1 LVDDT
6 EQVAPVTRKLRWH
19 ELITLNLFWFGSN
32 LATGTLT
39 PLLLPYLV
47 AIFVPVE
54 QKNTYLSHIR
64 VSSLAVAMLVQP
76 AAGMLSD
83 RCTSPMGRRRPYI
96 LGGMASTLLCL
107 AVIGASPLFM
117 GSTLMAPPFPGILVA
132 YLVLWA
138 GVMLFQ
144 FSNNVASGSALG
156 LIPDL
161 VPKNQRGVASAVK
174 ALMEFLPALVIAIG
188 ILASG
193 WLVDQEWATLFAR
206 LWRALPTQVMLIA
219 AVLMTGYVLT
229 TLITVLAVHEEPIA
243 DKPVG
248 GVREP
253 LLRLLALTAIFVV
266 TSQAAVRLVGF
277 LSDLLE
283 RLGTTEGTHVII
295 VGLAALAAMAGAVFV
310 GVYLGAW
317 VGIGHRAHRQR
328 SFIWWVV
335 NRLLFLAGVGSI
347 QSFALYFLADV
358 VGIANPAGATAQLLV
373 VSATFLVI
381 AVLAGGY
388 LADRIGFR
396 PVVALSSLVAAAGTL
411 VMLASQSVIAVLAG
425 AGVLGIGAG
434 AFMASNWALGTD
446 LAPPDE
452 AGRYL
457 GIANLAG
464 AGAGI
469 IGVGIGG
476 PLADTF
482 NALQP
487 GLGYKVIFALYAAQ
501 FLVSAL
507 VLVKV
512 RPPQEQDSRG

>member
-1 LVDDT
+1 M
-6 EQVAPVTRKLRWH
+6 TRKLRWYQ
-19 ELITLNLFWFGSN
+19 LITLNLFWFGTN

-47 AIFVPVE
+47 ALFVPVE
-54 QKNTYLSHIR
+54 QKNTYFSYIR

-83 RCTSPMGRRRPYI
+83 RSTSPMGRRRPYM
-96 LGGMASTLLCL
+96 LGGMAATVLCL
-107 AVIGASPLFM
+107 GAIGASPLFM
-117 GSTLMAPPFPGILVA
+117 GSPLAGPFPGVLVA

-161 VPKNQRGVASAVK
+161 APEDQRGVASGVK
-174 ALMEFLPALVIAIG
+174 ALMEFLPALVIAMG
-188 ILASG
+188 ILASD
-193 WLVDQEWATLFAR
+193 WLVEQEWATLFAR
-206 LWRALPTQVMLIA
+206 LWGELPTQVMLIA
-219 AVLMTGYVLT
+219 AVLAIGYVIATLLT
-229 TLITVLAVHEEPIA
+229 ALTVREDPITE
-243 DKPVG
+243 KPDG
-248 GVREP
+248 SVREP
-253 LLRLLALTAIFVV
+253 LLRLLALTAIFVA
-266 TSQAAVRLVGF
+266 TSQVAVRLVGF

-283 RLGTTEGTHVII
+283 RLGATDAARVTV

-317 VGIGHRAHRQR
+317 VGIGREARHRR

-358 VGIANPAGATAQLLV
+358 TGIANPAGATAQLLV

-388 LADRIGFR
+388 VADRIGR
-396 PVVALSSLVAAAGTL
+396 KPVVALSSLVATAGTL
-411 VMLASQSVIAVLAG
+411 VMLFSQSVLPVLAG
-425 AGVLGIGAG
+425 AAVLGMGAG

-469 IGVGIGG
+469 VGAGIGG

-487 GLGYKVIFALYAAQ
+487 GLGYKVIFALYGAL
-501 FLVSAL
+501 FLISAL
-507 VLVKV
+507 VLLKVKTA
-512 RPPQEQDSRG
+512 PNENALH

>member
-1 LVDDT
+1 M
-6 EQVAPVTRKLRWH
+6 TRKLRWH
-19 ELITLNLFWFGSN
+19 ELITLNLFWFGAN

-47 AIFVPVE
+47 ALFVPDE
-54 QKNTYLSHIR
+54 QKNTYFSYIR

-76 AAGMLSD
+76 AAGTLSD
-83 RCTSPMGRRRPYI
+83 RSTNPMGRRRPYM
-96 LGGMASTLLCL
+96 LGGMAATLVFLG
-107 AVIGASPLFM
+107 VIGTSPLFM
-117 GSTLMAPPFPGILVA
+117 ESTLKSPFPGVLVA

-161 VPKNQRGVASAVK
+161 VPSDQRGVASGVK
-174 ALMEFLPALVIAIG
+174 ALMEFLPALVIALG
-188 ILASG
+188 ILLSG
-193 WLVDQEWATLFAR
+193 WLVDQDWATLFAR
-206 LWRALPTQVMLIA
+206 LWSALPTQVMLIV
-219 AVLMTGYVLT
+219 AVLAIGYVIS
-229 TLITVLAVHEEPIA
+229 TLVTVVTVREDPITQ
-243 DKPVG
+243 KPVG
-248 GVREP
+248 NVREP
-253 LLRLLALTAIFVV
+253 LLRLFALTAIFVA
-266 TSQAAVRLVGF
+266 TSQVAVRLVGF
-277 LSDLLE
+277 LSDLLD
-283 RLGTTEGTHVII
+283 RLGTTEGAQVVI

-317 VGIGHRAHRQR
+317 TGIGHKARRQR

-358 VGIANPAGATAQLLV
+358 TGIANPAGATAQLLV

-388 LADRIGFR
+388 LADRIGYK

-411 VMLASQSVIAVLAG
+411 VMLVSQSVFPVLAG
-425 AGVLGIGAG
+425 AAVLGMGAG
-434 AFMASNWALGTD
+434 AFMASNWALGTE

-469 IGVGIGG
+469 IGTGIGG

-482 NALQP
+482 NAFQP
-487 GLGYKVIFALYAAQ
+487 GLGYKVIFALYGVL

-507 VLVKV
+507 VLLKIKPA
-512 RPPQEQDSRG
+512 RRQDSPDEIMRA

>member
-1 LVDDT
+1 M
-6 EQVAPVTRKLRWH
+6 TRKLRWYQ
-19 ELITLNLFWFGSN
+19 LITLNLFWFGTN

-47 AIFVPVE
+47 ALFVPVE
-54 QKNTYLSHIR
+54 QKNTYFSYIR

-83 RCTSPMGRRRPYI
+83 RSTSPMGRRRPYM
-96 LGGMASTLLCL
+96 LGGMAATVLCL
-107 AVIGASPLFM
+107 GAIGASPLFM
-117 GSTLMAPPFPGILVA
+117 GSPLAGPFPGVLVA

-161 VPKNQRGVASAVK
+161 APEDQRGVASGVK
-174 ALMEFLPALVIAIG
+174 ALMEFLPALVIAMG
-188 ILASG
+188 ILASD
-193 WLVDQEWATLFAR
+193 WLVEQEWATLFAR
-206 LWRALPTQVMLIA
+206 LWGELPTQVMLIA
-219 AVLMTGYVLT
+219 AVLAIGYVIATLLT
-229 TLITVLAVHEEPIA
+229 ALTVREDPITE
-243 DKPVG
+243 KPDG
-248 GVREP
+248 SVREP
-253 LLRLLALTAIFVV
+253 LLRLLALTAIFVA
-266 TSQAAVRLVGF
+266 TSQVAVRLVGF

-283 RLGTTEGTHVII
+283 RLGATDAARVTV

-317 VGIGHRAHRQR
+317 VGIGREARHRR

-358 VGIANPAGATAQLLV
+358 TGIANPAGATAQLLV

-388 LADRIGFR
+388 VADRIGR
-396 PVVALSSLVAAAGTL
+396 KPVVALSSLVATAGTL
-411 VMLASQSVIAVLAG
+411 VMLFSQSVLPVLAG
-425 AGVLGIGAG
+425 AAVLGMGAG

-469 IGVGIGG
+469 VGAGI
-476 PLADTF
+476 
-482 NALQP
+482 
-487 GLGYKVIFALYAAQ
+487 
-501 FLVSAL
+501 
-507 VLVKV
+507 
-512 RPPQEQDSRG
+512 